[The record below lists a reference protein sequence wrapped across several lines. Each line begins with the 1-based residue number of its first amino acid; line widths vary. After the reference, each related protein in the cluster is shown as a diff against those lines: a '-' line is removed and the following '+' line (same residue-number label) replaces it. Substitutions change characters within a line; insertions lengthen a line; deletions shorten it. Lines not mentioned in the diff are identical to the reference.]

1 MFKIPDAVLKEGF
14 QEVIDQDFN
23 PDIVKCFGMDMWGDG
38 CKFGLRMGV
47 AATAGTMLGIYLG
60 GKIADK
66 LFKKPEE
73 PDYDAMAKELVEGAF
88 PKPNFDVKL
97 K

>member
-23 PDIVKCFGMDMWGDG
+23 PDIVKCFGMDMWEGG
-38 CKFGLRMGV
+38 CKFGLLMG
-47 AATAGTMLGIYLG
+47 AACAAGTMLGIYLG
-60 GKIADK
+60 GKLAKKHISKRKSEFNKMAD
-66 LFKKPEE
+66 E
-73 PDYDAMAKELVEGAF
+73 MAEFEIKDL
-88 PKPNFDVKL
+88 KL

>member
-1 MFKIPDAVLKEGF
+1 MFRIPEEVLKEGF

-23 PDIVKCFGMDMWGDG
+23 PDIVKCFGIDMWNDG
-38 CKFGLRMGV
+38 FKSGILMGV
-47 AATAGTMLGIYLG
+47 AATAGMTLGIYLG
-60 GKIADK
+60 NKIADRI
-66 LFKKPEE
+66 FKKPEE
-73 PDYDAMAKELVEGAF
+73 PDFDAMAKELVEGAF